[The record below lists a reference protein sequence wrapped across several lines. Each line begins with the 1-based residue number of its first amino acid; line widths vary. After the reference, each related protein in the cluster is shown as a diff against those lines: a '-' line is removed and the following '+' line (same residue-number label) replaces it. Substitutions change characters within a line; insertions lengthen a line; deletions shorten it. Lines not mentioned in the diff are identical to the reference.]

1 MSRKGLGNLETYIIN
16 ILISVI
22 FSVASI
28 GLVKLITYLRKD
40 TNEEI
45 VVVPSLRF
53 KIIFFLLTLVL
64 NIVTAWMLTHFYIGN
79 SVIFII
85 NRFVILTVLWVSAYF
100 DVKSFVI
107 PNQIIT
113 IGLIAKVLMLGI
125 ELVFER
131 DGLGVRFIEQLI
143 TAAVLVVVGIVFS
156 IIMKNGIGMGDIKL
170 FAVMGLFFGTMG
182 SLTAI
187 FLSLVASFFV
197 SIAYLILKKA
207 TKKDPVPFA
216 PCALA
221 GTYIAVNI
229 FGV

>member
-1 MSRKGLGNLETYIIN
+1 MKTYIIN

-22 FSVASI
+22 FSVISI
-28 GLVKLITYLRKD
+28 GLVKLITHLRRNK
-40 TNEEI
+40 NEEI
-45 VVVPSLRF
+45 VVMPSVRF
-53 KIIFFLLTLVL
+53 KAIFFSLTIILNLVA
-64 NIVTAWMLTHFYIGN
+64 AWMLTHFYIGN
-79 SVIFII
+79 SVVFII
-85 NRFVILTVLWVSAYF
+85 NRFAILTVLWVSSYF
-100 DVKSFVI
+100 DIKSFVI
-107 PNQIIT
+107 PNQIII
-113 IGLIAKVLMLGI
+113 IGLIAKVLMMGI
-125 ELVFER
+125 EFIFER
-131 DGLGVRFIEQLI
+131 EGLGAKLIEQLI
-143 TAAVLVVVGIVFS
+143 TSVALVIVGIVFS

-197 SIAYLILKKA
+197 SIAYLIFKKA

-221 GTYIAVNI
+221 GTYIAVII